1 MSTPCC
7 IAVQTYLAQFNIP
20 SPNKK
25 LYKVTQKSAYA
36 NIARS
41 CASCN
46 KPPKIISKD
55 CIAVTPL
62 RIYNNPMWAPLVFP
76 NKMLGKKI

>member
-7 IAVQTYLAQFNIP
+7 NSVQTYLAKFNTP

-25 LYKVTQKSAYA
+25 LYKVTQKSAYSI
-36 NIARS
+36 IARS

-46 KPPKIISKD
+46 KPTKVLNRD
-55 CIAVTPL
+55 CITVVAL
-62 RIYNNPMWAPLVFP
+62 HKYNNPTWAPLTYP
-76 NKMLGKKI
+76 TNN